1 MRFLQL
7 VARFMARGFS
17 KEAAVK
23 AARQTIKNG
32 RKTS

>member
-7 VARFMARGFS
+7 VARFMARGLS

-23 AARQTIKNG
+23 AARRAIKNG
-32 RKTS
+32 KRTT